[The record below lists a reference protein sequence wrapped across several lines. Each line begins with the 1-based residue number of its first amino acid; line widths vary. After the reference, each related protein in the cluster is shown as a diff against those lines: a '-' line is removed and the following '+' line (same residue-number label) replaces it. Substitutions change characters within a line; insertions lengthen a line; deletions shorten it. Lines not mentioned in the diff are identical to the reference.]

1 MKRAYSLSNLW
12 PDDDESISAP
22 ELSSESPPPTKRKK
36 RAASISDDF
45 TDDSMAEDQPISL
58 TPQTGAMVLSYES
71 SSTVI
76 LSVSKLLADLKFAVV
91 ANYYTHIYELIRDNI
106 RSTCATYY
114 ELFRTLARL
123 SDAKRTMTTEQ
134 KRTIESAILLI
145 LDRMLTDKRPPKM
158 TIIGFHLCID
168 FVRGHAQKRF
178 VDALVHC
185 RTNDSDFRRI
195 ATRCRVSIQKHF
207 YFLAA
212 LLSRTSL
219 MFRFELDVYNAK
231 MSGDAARLIML
242 RAMNRKRLMIDSRG
256 KIEQGFIAA
265 PISYYT
271 LHSVTA
277 LLNDEQHE
285 RLLGYFPSL
294 ASLATATH
302 ITPTLWKG
310 NKSTIDCYN
319 SMFMDD
325 EHWARLQHTRFIRY
339 AIPLLQSRA
348 LETHVVAEIISWLIP
363 YSDIPFVKSV
373 EMLLQLKRRTG
384 FQPRH
389 ILSVD

>member
-12 PDDDESISAP
+12 PDDEGSNSDVDTSG
-22 ELSSESPPPTKRKK
+22 ELQKPPKRTKRGP
-36 RAASISDDF
+36 SISDD
-45 TDDSMAEDQPISL
+45 DDNSMAEDQPSTL
-58 TPQTGAMVLSYES
+58 TPQTGAMVLHYKS
-71 SSTVI
+71 SSSKV
-76 LSVSKLLADLKFAVV
+76 LGVAKLLADLKFAVV

-106 RSTCATYY
+106 WSTYATYY
-114 ELFRTLARL
+114 ELFRSIARL
-123 SDAKRTMTTEQ
+123 SGGAKRTMTSEQ

-145 LDRMLTDKRPPKM
+145 LDRMLTDKRPPKLA
-158 TIIGFHLCID
+158 IVGFHLCID
-168 FVRGHAQKRF
+168 FVRGHAQKRI

-185 RTNDSDFRRI
+185 RTNDSDFKRI
-195 ATRCRVSIQKHF
+195 ATRCRLSIKKHF

-219 MFRFELDVYNAK
+219 MFRFELDVFTVK
-231 MSGDAARLIML
+231 MSSGAARLIML
-242 RAMNRKRLMIDSRG
+242 RAMDRKRLMIDCTG
-256 KIEQGFIAA
+256 KIDPRFIAV

-271 LHSVTA
+271 LSSITS

-294 ASLATATH
+294 ASLATATN
-302 ITPTLWKG
+302 ITPTLWEG
-310 NKSTIDCYN
+310 DKSTIDCYN

-325 EHWARLQHTRFIRY
+325 EQWARLQHTRFIRY

-384 FQPRH
+384 FQPH
-389 ILSVD
+389 HLLAVD